1 MIAPISISFLFFFV
15 LYKEVDSTDIG
26 YNNNQSK
33 HYQSSHSEHSFQIM
47 WFALSHFSPNGV
59 RHHKRKMAHGTPIA
73 NNITPYTIH
82 FISSKSLIPPFEHSI
97 SPNEIIQMPGLIQT
111 KTFLMAYFRRFIH
124 VRIFK
129 IELHETAGIPHIDI

>member
-1 MIAPISISFLFFFV
+1 MV
-15 LYKEVDSTDIG
+15 EVDYS
-26 YNNNQSK
+26 YNSYYRNKTK

-82 FISSKSLIPPFEHSI
+82 FIFSQILNPTIRTFDKSE
-97 SPNEIIQMPGLIQT
+97 
-111 KTFLMAYFRRFIH
+111 
-124 VRIFK
+124 
-129 IELHETAGIPHIDI
+129 